1 MGFVKRAQEEREL
14 EEIRSLKQRDQEV
27 RVHEQAHSASGGV
40 HAGSAS
46 FSYETGPDGVLYAV
60 GGEVSVDVSKVSDDP
75 QATLDKMEKNTPIVK
90 RKTTKINIVIK
101 GKLKIEEKQV
111 ITT

>member
-1 MGFVKRAQEEREL
+1 MG
-14 EEIRSLKQRDQEV
+14 
-27 RVHEQAHSASGGV
+27 QAHSASGGV

-75 QATLDKMEKNTPIVK
+75 QATLDKMEQIQRRDAEMSRVEEQQAETAVALAEAKAAQEEAKEKESEEQAVSAAERNA
-90 RKTTKINIVIK
+90 
-101 GKLKIEEKQV
+101 GK
-111 ITT
+111 

>member
-1 MGFVKRAQEEREL
+1 MG
-14 EEIRSLKQRDQEV
+14 RDQEV

-75 QATLDKMEKNTPIVK
+75 QATLDKMEQIQRAALAPAETSKK
-90 RKTTKINIVIK
+90 RKTIYREK
-101 GKLKIEEKQV
+101 GKNKTEKKIGEL
-111 ITT
+111 IDWR